1 MKAGTIIPKQKGS
14 FKIMEVEAPEI
25 SENEVLVKVD
35 MLGLDGTD
43 KELGE
48 GLYGEAPS
56 GSEYLI
62 PGHESIGTVEKV
74 GAAVN
79 VISVGDIVVATVR
92 RPDDCINCKSG
103 ESDMCIKGDYLE
115 RGIKGEHGYMAEYY
129 KEKQEYLVK
138 IPKEISEVAVML
150 EPFSIAE
157 KAVKQVLEAQKR
169 MVWQPKSAIVLGTGT
184 VGLFAAMILRLNGMD
199 VVSVDRTATNAIKD
213 RIYKE
218 MGIEH
223 INSNDVP
230 IEKLPGKLGKRIDL
244 VVELTGSPKAVA
256 SSLNVPSINGVLC
269 LLSVTGESYSE
280 SVDIGRLNYNMVLG
294 NKLILGSVNSNIS
307 HFIKG
312 TQDMAAIESQHP
324 GLLKTMIT
332 RKIKLEDFS
341 YEMLNDREQIKNVI
355 IMG

>member
-1 MKAGTIIPKQKGS
+1 MQT
-14 FKIMEVEAPEI
+14 PEI
-25 SENEVLVKVD
+25 LRGTEMAKIKPEDLEKMNLVVFD
-35 MLGLDGTD
+35 I
-43 KELGE
+43 E
-48 GLYGEAPS
+48 GS
-56 GSEYLI
+56 GSV
-62 PGHESIGTVEKV
+62 PGSTPYESGSIVSL
-74 GAAVN
+74 GAVDFN
-79 VISVGDIVVATVR
+79 TKGEFYEECRVMGGRSY
-92 RPDDCINCKSG
+92 DDYALKINCKSG

-157 KAVKQVLEAQKR
+157 KAAKQVLEAQKR

-230 IEKLPGKLGKRIDL
+230 IEKLPDKLGKRVDL